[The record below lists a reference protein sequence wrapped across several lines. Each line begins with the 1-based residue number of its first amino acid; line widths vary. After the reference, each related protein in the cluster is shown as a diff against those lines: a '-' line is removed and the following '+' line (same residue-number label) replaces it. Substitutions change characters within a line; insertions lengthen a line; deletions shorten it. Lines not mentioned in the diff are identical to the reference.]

1 MKIAILSRDG
11 TLYSCKRL
19 REAAIQR
26 GHLVEILD
34 PLSCYM
40 NINPAA
46 SSIHYKGRK
55 LPHFDAVIPRIGT
68 AITFYGTAALRQFEM
83 LGSYPLNE
91 SVAIARAR
99 DKLRSMQLLARQG
112 IDLPVTGI
120 AHSPDDTSDLID
132 MVGGAPLVV
141 KLVEGTQGIGV
152 VLAETRQAAESVIDA
167 FRGLN
172 AHILVQ
178 EYIKEAQGC
187 DIRCLVVGDEVVAAI
202 ERRAKEG
209 DFRSN
214 LHRGGAASVASITP
228 QEREIAIK
236 AARTMALDVAGVDIL
251 RANRGPLVMEVN
263 ASPGLEGIEKTTGLE
278 CKIKWPND
286 IVVHGK
292 KVCGILTEM
301 STQMDYINYIV
312 IGIGINVQNEA
323 FPEEIG
329 EVATS
334 LRIESGK
341 KQNRAAIIE
350 AVWEEFETYY
360 DIYLKTEDMQGL
372 VGEYNR
378 KLANMNQQVRVLDP
392 KDPYEGTARGIT
404 PKGELIV
411 DTWEARK
418 LVSSGEVSVRGLYGY
433 V

>member
-1 MKIAILSRDG
+1 MSLVLKPEIEPNHASML
-11 TLYSCKRL
+11 TL
-19 REAAIQR
+19 I
-26 GHLVEILD
+26 
-34 PLSCYM
+34 
-40 NINPAA
+40 
-46 SSIHYKGRK
+46 
-55 LPHFDAVIPRIGT
+55 T
-68 AITFYGTAALRQFEM
+68 A
-83 LGSYPLNE
+83 
-91 SVAIARAR
+91 
-99 DKLRSMQLLARQG
+99 
-112 IDLPVTGI
+112 
-120 AHSPDDTSDLID
+120 
-132 MVGGAPLVV
+132 
-141 KLVEGTQGIGV
+141 
-152 VLAETRQAAESVIDA
+152 
-167 FRGLN
+167 
-172 AHILVQ
+172 
-178 EYIKEAQGC
+178 
-187 DIRCLVVGDEVVAAI
+187 
-202 ERRAKEG
+202 
-209 DFRSN
+209 
-214 LHRGGAASVASITP
+214 
-228 QEREIAIK
+228 
-236 AARTMALDVAGVDIL
+236 MAVAG
-251 RANRGPLVMEVN
+251 
-263 ASPGLEGIEKTTGLE
+263 GIEKTTGLE

-286 IVVHGK
+286 IVIHGK

-404 PKGELIV
+404 SKGELIV

-433 V
+433 VRTETPEHMVSKIPALRLLSNTDLDTAEALCAGYRVTTILGNYSVIYLYCFKIVQKI

>member
-1 MKIAILSRDG
+1 MMRSP
-11 TLYSCKRL
+11 KRFPVPL
-19 REAAIQR
+19 VHINETNSTNNYLQSLCSEQKVEELTVVVADFQTSGRGQR
-26 GHLVEILD
+26 GNSWESD
-34 PLSCYM
+34 PGKNLLFST
-40 NINPAA
+40 
-46 SSIHYKGRK
+46 
-55 LPHFDAVIPRIGT
+55 VIFPEFLEAR
-68 AITFYGTAALRQFEM
+68 RQF
-83 LGSYPLNE
+83 LISQVI
-91 SVAIARAR
+91 S
-99 DKLRSMQLLARQG
+99 LA
-112 IDLPVTGI
+112 
-120 AHSPDDTSDLID
+120 
-132 MVGGAPLVV
+132 
-141 KLVEGTQGIGV
+141 
-152 VLAETRQAAESVIDA
+152 
-167 FRGLN
+167 
-172 AHILVQ
+172 
-178 EYIKEAQGC
+178 IKEELDTYTT
-187 DIRCLVVGDEVVAAI
+187 DI
-202 ERRAKEG
+202 
-209 DFRSN
+209 S
-214 LHRGGAASVASITP
+214 
-228 QEREIAIK
+228 
-236 AARTMALDVAGVDIL
+236 
-251 RANRGPLVMEVN
+251 
-263 ASPGLEGIEKTTGLE
+263 
-278 CKIKWPND
+278 IKWPND
-286 IVVHGK
+286 IVIHGK

-404 PKGELIV
+404 SKGELIV

>member
-1 MKIAILSRDG
+1 MSRTELESNRKTTWVGEEIHYFDSTDSTNTRAKRLAEDGAVHG
-11 TLYSCKRL
+11 TL
-19 REAAIQR
+19 
-26 GHLVEILD
+26 
-34 PLSCYM
+34 
-40 NINPAA
+40 
-46 SSIHYKGRK
+46 
-55 LPHFDAVIPRIGT
+55 
-68 AITFYGTAALRQFEM
+68 
-83 LGSYPLNE
+83 
-91 SVAIARAR
+91 
-99 DKLRSMQLLARQG
+99 
-112 IDLPVTGI
+112 
-120 AHSPDDTSDLID
+120 
-132 MVGGAPLVV
+132 
-141 KLVEGTQGIGV
+141 
-152 VLAETRQAAESVIDA
+152 
-167 FRGLN
+167 
-172 AHILVQ
+172 
-178 EYIKEAQGC
+178 
-187 DIRCLVVGDEVVAAI
+187 VVADEQTGGRGRRGRVWESQKGVSIYMSLVLKPEI
-202 ERRAKEG
+202 EP
-209 DFRSN
+209 N
-214 LHRGGAASVASITP
+214 HASMLTLIT
-228 QEREIAIK
+228 A
-236 AARTMALDVAGVDIL
+236 MAVAG
-251 RANRGPLVMEVN
+251 
-263 ASPGLEGIEKTTGLE
+263 GIEKTTGLE

-286 IVVHGK
+286 IVIHGK

-312 IGIGINVQNEA
+312 IGIGINVQNES

-350 AVWEEFETYY
+350 AVWEEFEKYY